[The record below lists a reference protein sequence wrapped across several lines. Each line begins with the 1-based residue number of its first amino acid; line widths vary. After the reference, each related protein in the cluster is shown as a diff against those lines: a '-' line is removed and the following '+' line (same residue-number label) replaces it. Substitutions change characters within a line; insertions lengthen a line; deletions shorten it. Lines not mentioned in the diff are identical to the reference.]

1 MEKTYISWINRREI
15 RVLLWVVLLFL
26 LERCNAMPN
35 SKEDEIDKTPKGEEA
50 ALERYNREVERKERE
65 EEERCQQQLDQALR
79 ESQARQNEKSAE
91 IDRSLREQVV
101 LNRQSN
107 SNEEADLL
115 TPQEILDNKLRNPEA
130 VLTPEEADLLTPQ
143 EILDN
148 KLRNPE
154 AVLTPNQSITLLNHC
169 VELGEQNSAPA
180 AEKVVSI
187 FAGNAGSGK
196 STALNALLGCQM
208 KAVRPRELGLP
219 GTGRVFIVD
228 PESPREEVLPI
239 GHHVRQSQTFL
250 PQIVQTPD
258 EPNSAYCDCPG
269 FSDTRGAEINIANAI
284 NIRKILQQA
293 TGVKAVFLAEYTD
306 FIDGRGSSIR
316 NMEAMCKKMF
326 GGADNLRRY
335 QNSVLLG
342 ITKAPFYDEDEPLTR
357 NTVRELLTGSDSDI
371 AAILANRI
379 FLFDPLDR
387 AADNPDFWS
396 MQRCRI
402 EIAQLGHIPQ
412 QQAANLFQTALTDGD
427 QVHLLDTV
435 RALQPKI
442 INAITQVDV
451 TALGQHWQLLQ
462 RLRVIEHP
470 EANQLIEGQVLPAIS
485 VALQQLGNIEA
496 WTDEY
501 NFDQAEAQI
510 AQLTQLVQQLPGAV
524 INVDLAAL
532 RQRLANY
539 REQEEELNQL
549 REEQRRGEEALNQLR
564 EELH

>member
-1 MEKTYISWINRREI
+1 
-15 RVLLWVVLLFL
+15 
-26 LERCNAMPN
+26 
-35 SKEDEIDKTPKGEEA
+35 
-50 ALERYNREVERKERE
+50 
-65 EEERCQQQLDQALR
+65 
-79 ESQARQNEKSAE
+79 
-91 IDRSLREQVV
+91 
-101 LNRQSN
+101 
-107 SNEEADLL
+107 
-115 TPQEILDNKLRNPEA
+115 
-130 VLTPEEADLLTPQ
+130 
-143 EILDN
+143 
-148 KLRNPE
+148 
-154 AVLTPNQSITLLNHC
+154 
-169 VELGEQNSAPA
+169 
-180 AEKVVSI
+180 
-187 FAGNAGSGK
+187 
-196 STALNALLGCQM
+196 
-208 KAVRPRELGLP
+208 
-219 GTGRVFIVD
+219 
-228 PESPREEVLPI
+228 
-239 GHHVRQSQTFL
+239 
-250 PQIVQTPD
+250 
-258 EPNSAYCDCPG
+258 
-269 FSDTRGAEINIANAI
+269 
-284 NIRKILQQA
+284 
-293 TGVKAVFLAEYTD
+293 
-306 FIDGRGSSIR
+306 
-316 NMEAMCKKMF
+316 
-326 GGADNLRRY
+326 
-335 QNSVLLG
+335 VLLG

-357 NTVRELLTGSDSDI
+357 NTVRELLTGADSDI

-396 MQRCRI
+396 MQRCRT

-442 INAITQVDV
+442 INAITQGDV